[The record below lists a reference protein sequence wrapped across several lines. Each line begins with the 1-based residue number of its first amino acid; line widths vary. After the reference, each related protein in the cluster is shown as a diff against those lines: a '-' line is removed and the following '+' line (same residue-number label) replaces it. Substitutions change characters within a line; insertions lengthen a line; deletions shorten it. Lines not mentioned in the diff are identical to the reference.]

1 MSYDTMTGAQAGNGR
16 TGPPDD
22 QQGPASVAQAQET
35 AQKAAEE
42 GKAVVGTAAEHAREL
57 TGEARDQLQTV
68 AGEARDQARRAL
80 STTTDELETQL
91 DQRLGDATAMAR
103 GRADELRA
111 LAEGRP
117 EDAGS
122 TRDLALKAS
131 QRLDA
136 MADRVDDL
144 GVRGVVEEVSEFAR
158 RRPLL
163 FLAGAAGAGLVVG
176 RLARATKDSV
186 AVAQAQPGNGVHDL
200 TPTSSFPVGTTTL
213 TPTAPVAPLGAPTPP
228 LGADPTSIGPARP
241 TGAGPAGEQA
251 PPPRPTPP
259 PPPPAPPLP
268 PQGPMGTGAGGQG
281 F

>member
-1 MSYDTMTGAQAGNGR
+1 VGGPPGQRHPSPLIPSRYDPHRTHQETPMSYDTMTGNGR
-16 TGPPDD
+16 TTSD
-22 QQGPASVAQAQET
+22 QGPAATEQAREAART
-35 AQKAAEE
+35 AAEQ
-42 GKAVVGTAAEHAREL
+42 GKAVAGTATDHAKEL

-80 STTTDELETQL
+80 STTTDELETQF

-103 GRADELRA
+103 SRAGELRA

-117 EDAGS
+117 EEAGT
-122 TRDLALKAS
+122 TRDLVMKAS
-131 QRLDA
+131 QRLDTL
-136 MADRVDDL
+136 ADRADDL

-186 AVAQAQPGNGVHDL
+186 ALDQARQASTGSGLHDL
-200 TPTSSFPVGTTTL
+200 GSAPTYPVGSTAIA
-213 TPTAPVAPLGAPTPP
+213 PTAPVAPLGAPTPP
-228 LGADPTSIGPARP
+228 
-241 TGAGPAGEQA
+241 A
-251 PPPRPTPP
+251 PPT
-259 PPPPAPPLP
+259 APPLP

>member
-1 MSYDTMTGAQAGNGR
+1 MSYDTMTGNGR
-16 TGPPDD
+16 TTTSDQGPP
-22 QQGPASVAQAQET
+22 
-35 AQKAAEE
+35 AAEQARE
-42 GKAVVGTAAEHAREL
+42 AARTAAEQGRAVAGTATDHAKEL
-57 TGEARDQLQTV
+57 TGEAREQLQTV

-91 DQRLGDATAMAR
+91 DQHLGDATAMAR
-103 GRADELRA
+103 TRADELRA

-117 EDAGS
+117 EDAGT
-122 TRDLALKAS
+122 TRDLAMKAS

-186 AVAQAQPGNGVHDL
+186 AVAQARQDATGPMGSTGTGVHDL
-200 TPTSSFPVGTTTL
+200 GSAPSYPVGSTAI
-213 TPTAPVAPLGAPTPP
+213 TPTAPVAPLGA
-228 LGADPTSIGPARP
+228 A
-241 TGAGPAGEQA
+241 
-251 PPPRPTPP
+251 
-259 PPPPAPPLP
+259 PPAPPTPTPPSSLP